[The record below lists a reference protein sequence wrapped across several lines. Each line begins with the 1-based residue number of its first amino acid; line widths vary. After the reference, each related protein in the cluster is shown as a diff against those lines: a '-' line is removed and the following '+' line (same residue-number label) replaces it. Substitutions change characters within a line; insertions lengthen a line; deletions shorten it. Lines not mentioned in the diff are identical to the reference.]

1 MPGGAFASGGTQAD
15 TISILNT
22 ELGPNTS
29 AVQFES
35 SIEQDSLVFDEVFD
49 DLIVSGARL
58 GTIAELARLTPALST
73 LNGALEATGLD
84 AAVAGDGPLTVF
96 APLNSAFDAISDV
109 VAGLTNDQLTDVLLF
124 HVAGQEIS
132 SELLVTLDSVETL
145 LGQSFTVDAT
155 DGVILNGNAELA
167 AVDIQA
173 KNGIVHLLQD
183 VLIPEL

>member
-1 MPGGAFASGGTQAD
+1 M
-15 TISILNT
+15 
-22 ELGPNTS
+22 
-29 AVQFES
+29 
-35 SIEQDSLVFDEVFD
+35 
-49 DLIVSGARL
+49 
-58 GTIAELARLTPALST
+58 
-73 LNGALEATGLD
+73 D